1 MTLMVSLII
10 AALLLFT
17 AEIFLPG
24 LIAGVLGAL
33 CLVGSIIAAS
43 HTYGAGAGLLLLLA
57 EVVAGIALFMV
68 WMKYFPASPLGQ
80 KFSLRQPAPQTSAP
94 AEFGRL
100 LHRTGV
106 TISPLRPAGAAK
118 IDGQR
123 RDVVSEGLPLPVNT
137 KIKVVKVE
145 GARIVVRKI

>member
-24 LIAGVLGAL
+24 LIAGALGAA

-43 HTYGAGAGLLLLLA
+43 HTYGASAGLLLLLA
-57 EVVAGIALFMV
+57 EVVAGIALFMT
-68 WMKYFPASPLGQ
+68 WMKYFPASPLGK
-80 KFSLRQPAPQTSAP
+80 KFSLRRPAPQTSAP
-94 AEFGRL
+94 AAFGNL
-100 LHRTGV
+100 LHRAGV
-106 TISPLRPAGAAK
+106 TISPLRPAGVAR